1 MRRPRSAGGGRPIP
15 RTIWALWLQG
25 WDEAPEIVQACR
37 RTWESLNPSWSFQP
51 LTLSSLPALL
61 GADALRFVDSAREL
75 PPEALSDVVRI
86 ALLERYGGVWADST
100 TYCLRPL
107 DDWLPAAMP
116 SGFFAFAKPGPDRMI
131 SSWFLAAAP
140 GNALVERWAART
152 RAYWS
157 GRAER
162 GHYFWFHHLFA
173 ACYASDAAFRAV
185 WDATPEILAGGAC
198 VYEPY
203 LENLWGPASERDRRL
218 VERPFTPLVK
228 LTRRLPPGE
237 YPPQSA
243 LRYLCE
249 RALAP
254 ATQLFA
260 PRALLES
267 RSG

>member
-1 MRRPRSAGGGRPIP
+1 MRRPRSVGGGRPIP

-37 RTWESLNPSWSFQP
+37 STWESLNPSWSFQP

-61 GADALRFVDSAREL
+61 GADALRFVDSAHEL

-100 TYCLRPL
+100 TYCLQPL
-107 DDWLPAAMP
+107 DDWLSAAMP

-152 RAYWS
+152 RAYWTE
-157 GRAER
+157 RAER
-162 GHYFWFHHLFA
+162 DHYFWFHHIFA
-173 ACYASDAAFRAV
+173 ACYANDAAFRAV

-254 ATQLFA
+254 AAQLFL

-267 RSG
+267 GSG